1 MGWRTAIVLASMA
14 LGGCNLSPFVCA
26 DDTSCSQSSEGR
38 CEANGVCSYPDSECD
53 SGRRYSAYGPS
64 DQGLCVSD
72 SDPTTTTTT
81 GGEDPASTSGGGVTT
96 LGPTTETTTG
106 SSDSTSSTGSTD
118 EGEESSS
125 GDVPDACGGC
135 SERGFC
141 VEVDGDPTCACDPGW
156 TMVGLECLEDP
167 CATATCYFVDSE
179 EGDDDGPGTREQPWQ
194 TRARAI
200 TFLNEAAPGDH
211 VLFRRGRTFAGG
223 TLGAVFAQGTSASPI
238 VIGAYGPPEDA
249 PPPVFPDSSL
259 QFNGAEHIVL
269 RDVAISG
276 TGMNPCLFLRNSG
289 YITVHDAEFLECG
302 NRGIRVSDQT
312 HHSVLFRNN
321 IHDVGDRVAIYVSDT
336 GWTSPPEYLGEHHW
350 IAGNTIRDNGE
361 LGIDAAY
368 SQIPGGPDGA
378 GDIKIVDN
386 QIANTAEVGIS
397 IHAPVAWVE
406 DNIIVGSSPAPAPS
420 TSRILVAGG
429 NGWTHIRGNIV
440 AVPGRAL
447 VTVGA
452 GLVEQN
458 SFFQVGGDSSAV
470 SVQFSPNTT
479 GVIVDNLVFSD
490 LGAHASGSPGNLAAL
505 SQIDRNVYAA
515 ASEGACTFEVGVT
528 SSVLPEWQN
537 ATADEANSRCE
548 VVPGLPTPQASSVP
562 VDESFVSG
570 LAPDPKWEG
579 CDSVGAVDCDG
590 LRRPL
595 SFLPSDEVDENEGR
609 GWEGP
614 LIIQQHYPLD
624 R

>member
-1 MGWRTAIVLASMA
+1 MGWRTGIALASIA
-14 LGGCNLSPFVCA
+14 LGGCNLNPFVCA
-26 DDTSCSQSSEGR
+26 DDTSCSQSEEGR
-38 CEANGVCSYPDSECD
+38 CEANGACSYPDSECD

-64 DQGLCVSD
+64 DSGICVPSEG
-72 SDPTTTTTT
+72 PTTTTT
-81 GGEDPASTSGGGVTT
+81 GGDDPASSSVGEVTT
-96 LGPTTETTTG
+96 LGPSTETTTG
-106 SSDSTSSTGSTD
+106 SPDVTSSTSSTD
-118 EGEESSS
+118 EGEASSS

-167 CATATCYFVDSE
+167 CATATCYFVDSD
-179 EGDDDGPGTREQPWQ
+179 EGDDEGPGTREEPWQ
-194 TRARAI
+194 TRGRAVV
-200 TFLNEAAPGDH
+200 FLNEAAPGDH
-211 VLFRRGRTFAGG
+211 VLFRRGRSFAG
-223 TLGAVFAQGTSASPI
+223 TSSLTVAPQGTSAAPI
-238 VIGAYGPPEDA
+238 VMGAYGPPEDA
-249 PPPVFPDSSL
+249 PAPVFTEFSL
-259 QFNGAEHIVL
+259 QLNGAEHVVL
-269 RDVAISG
+269 RDITIAG
-276 TGMNPCLFLRNSG
+276 TGEHPCLFLRNTG
-289 YITVHDAEFLECG
+289 YVTVHDAEFLECG
-302 NRGIRVSDQT
+302 NRGLRLSDRT

-321 IHDVGDRVAIYVSDT
+321 IHDVGDRVGIYVSDT
-336 GWTSPPEYLGEHHW
+336 DWTKPPSFLGEHHW

-361 LGIDAAY
+361 LGITAAY
-368 SQIPGGPDGA
+368 WPINHEPDDV

-386 QIANTAEVGIS
+386 QIANTAEVGIA
-397 IHAPVAWVE
+397 IRAPVAWVE
-406 DNIIVGSSPAPAPS
+406 DNIIVGSSPAPAVF
-420 TSRILVAGG
+420 TSRIRIDGG

-447 VTVGA
+447 VTIGA

-458 SFFQVGGDSSAV
+458 SFFQVGGNSSAV
-470 SVQFSPNTT
+470 SVQLSPATT

-490 LGAHASGSPGNLAAL
+490 LGAHASGSPDNLEAL

-528 SSVLPEWQN
+528 SSVFPEWQT

-548 VVPGLPTPQASSVP
+548 VVPGLVAPQASSVP
-562 VDESFVSG
+562 VDEGFVSG
-570 LAPDPKWEG
+570 LAPDPTWEG

-590 LRRPL
+590 MRRPL
-595 SFLPSDEVDENEGR
+595 RFLPSDEVDENEGR